1 MLYIYPVLA
10 CQSGQ
15 NWSHPQF
22 ARQRMCILNSW
33 NRPQREHGALRMG
46 NERRGCSDLPSE
58 FGVRGVTRGSETRRW
73 GVWVGTSGSRE
84 PPSPSW
90 AGHRSLPGDM
100 GRPEIMRCDGMTRKA
115 DAEAVHCTVHT
126 SSSSRDSLALPS
138 PACWA
143 LRIKLLYARVCY

>member
-15 NWSHPQF
+15 NCSYPPF

-33 NRPQREHGALRMG
+33 NRPLREHGALRMG

-73 GVWVGTSGSRE
+73 VWAGTSGSHE

-90 AGHRSLPGDM
+90 AGHRSLPGDK
-100 GRPEIMRCDGMTRKA
+100 GRPEIMRCDGMTRKRFTA
-115 DAEAVHCTVHT
+115 QCTPVLRHVT
-126 SSSSRDSLALPS
+126 RWPYHRRRVGRCGLNYCTPGFVSR
-138 PACWA
+138 
-143 LRIKLLYARVCY
+143 Y